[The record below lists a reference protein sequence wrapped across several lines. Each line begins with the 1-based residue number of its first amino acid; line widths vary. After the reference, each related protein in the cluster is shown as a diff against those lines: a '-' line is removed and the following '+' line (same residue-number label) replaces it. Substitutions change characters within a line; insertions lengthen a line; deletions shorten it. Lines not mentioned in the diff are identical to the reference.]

1 MTTAV
6 LRAVKIMGEGIEE
19 IKASSLN
26 LWEATREAIIFITC
40 LIGPLLLPAIVMIG
54 ASY

>member
-1 MTTAV
+1 MTTTV

-19 IKASSLN
+19 IKASKIPYYC
-26 LWEATREAIIFITC
+26 REAIIFIAY
-40 LIGPLLLPAIVMIG
+40 LIGPILLPALVMIG